1 MDDYIKKY
9 AKKHKISILKA
20 KQLLR
25 KSSSFVRLT
34 PSVEAP
40 DISLRNIRGQL
51 YAYKGHKLLQ
61 NSRVRQVAQDK
72 YYVYV
77 NGEVLKYG
85 NQPLL
90 VSYQDDVRPVPQEV
104 IDATEEYELP
114 GLERPAERPVQLVER
129 PAQPTSSLLAQDKQ
143 IAQELLQAYQ
153 QLEGRPFQA
162 SRQNESKKIIAVK
175 LLNAYYNLSANPATV
190 DSVDMQNLMQA
201 MQRSYF
207 NLSSSPAT
215 KRRLDEAIQTI
226 TQTASPETQDQ
237 LIYELQQSYF
247 TPST

>member
-20 KQLLR
+20 KQLLQ

-34 PSVEAP
+34 PYVEAP
-40 DISLRNIRGQL
+40 DISLRNRRGQL

-61 NSRVRQVAQDK
+61 NSRVRQVARDK

-90 VSYQDDVRPVPQEV
+90 VSYQDDVRPFPQE
-104 IDATEEYELP
+104 ATEATERYKLPELERQLERQ
-114 GLERPAERPVQLVER
+114 LERPAERPVQLVER

-143 IAQELLQAYQ
+143 IAHELLQAYPTQ
-153 QLEGRPFQA
+153 YTFITNIE
-162 SRQNESKKIIAVK
+162 
-175 LLNAYYNLSANPATV
+175 
-190 DSVDMQNLMQA
+190 
-201 MQRSYF
+201 
-207 NLSSSPAT
+207 T
-215 KRRLDEAIQTI
+215 KEEYDARKAK
-226 TQTASPETQDQ
+226 
-237 LIYELQQSYF
+237 
-247 TPST
+247 